1 MNIASK
7 SRSHIRVNPATDANA
22 EFRLHHW
29 LGLGLAL
36 LALFGVG
43 FYSANSQAEPYLAVR
58 NNQPCSACHVNPTGG
73 GARNSY
79 GSYYGSQIL
88 PAKAGD
94 VSLFD
99 GGALTETLRLGANL
113 RTGFSNQNNDDAESS
128 QGFET
133 QSGQLYFHI
142 TPKGARFSLY
152 IDEQVAPGAAI
163 NREAFVLMP
172 LEGQHYLK
180 TGRLFMPY
188 GLRLEDDSAFV
199 RQMTQFNFDNSDNGV
214 ELGLYF
220 GSLAIHSVISNG
232 ASTTTNDDNQL
243 HYLTRWE
250 YLGGT
255 WRLGANVSL
264 NDAEAGQ
271 RLTTGVYAG
280 LNLWNYVLLAE
291 WDSVVDESIQTAQG
305 HDQSQQ
311 AGLIELNRLLQ
322 PGLNLKLT
330 AEYLDPD
337 TRVKN
342 NLRSRH
348 SALLEYTPYA
358 NLQLR
363 GGLRVSDDI
372 PQRPEG
378 NNDQVFMQ
386 LHVYY

>member
-1 MNIASK
+1 MNTASED
-7 SRSHIRVNPATDANA
+7 RSQVSLELQAQRMSAQNW
-22 EFRLHHW
+22 LMLL
-29 LGLGLAL
+29 LGLIAML
-36 LALFGVG
+36 GVG
-43 FYSANSQAEPYLAVR
+43 FYSGSTQAEPYLAVR

-73 GARNSY
+73 GARNAF
-79 GSYYGSQIL
+79 GNYYGTQIL
-88 PAKAGD
+88 PEQAGD
-94 VSLFD
+94 MTLFD

-113 RTGFSNQNNDDAESS
+113 RTGFSNQDNEEAESS

-133 QSGQLYFHI
+133 QSAQLYFHI
-142 TPKGARFSLY
+142 KPKGARFSLY

-163 NREAFVLMP
+163 NREAFVLIP

-180 TGRLFMPY
+180 TGRIFMPY
-188 GLRLEDDSAFV
+188 GLRLEDDSALV

-220 GSLAIHSVISNG
+220 GPLAIHSVISNG

-243 HYLTRWE
+243 QYLTRWE
-250 YLGGT
+250 YLGGI
-255 WRLGANVSL
+255 WRLGANLAL

-280 LNLWNYVLLAE
+280 LNVWDFVLLAE
-291 WDSVVDESIQTAQG
+291 WDSVVDESIQTSQG

-337 TRVKN
+337 THVDTD
-342 NLRSRH
+342 LRSRH

-358 NLQLR
+358 NLQFR
-363 GGLRVSDDI
+363 GGLRLSDDI
-372 PQRPEG
+372 PQRAEG

>member
-1 MNIASK
+1 MNIAS
-7 SRSHIRVNPATDANA
+7 S
-22 EFRLHHW
+22 FRKNSVARYLSDIPGMV
-29 LGLGLAL
+29 LGLLVVLSA
-36 LALFGVG
+36 G
-43 FYSANSQAEPYLAVR
+43 FFADKSQAEPYLAVR
-58 NNQPCSACHVNPTGG
+58 SNQPCSACHVNPTGG
-73 GARNSY
+73 GARNAF
-79 GSYYGSQIL
+79 GNYYGTQVL
-88 PAKAGD
+88 PARAGD
-94 VSLFD
+94 TALFD
-99 GGALTETLRLGANL
+99 GGALTDTLRLGANF
-113 RTGFSNQNNDDAESS
+113 RAGFGHQDTEQAEAS

-133 QSGQLYFHI
+133 QSAQLYFHI
-142 TPKGARFSLY
+142 KPKGVPFSLY

-163 NREAFVLMP
+163 NREAFVLMQ
-172 LEGQHYLK
+172 LGAQDYLK
-180 TGRLFMPY
+180 TGRIFMPY

-199 RQMTQFNFDNSDNGV
+199 RQLTQFNFDNSDNGV
-214 ELGLYF
+214 ELGLYL

-232 ASTTTNDDNQL
+232 ASSTTNDDNRL

-271 RLTTGVYAG
+271 RLTTGFYAG
-280 LNLWNYVLLAE
+280 VNLWDYALLFE

-337 TRVKN
+337 TRTEN
-342 NLRSRH
+342 DLRTRYST
-348 SALLEYTPYA
+348 LLEYTPYA

-363 GGLRVSDDI
+363 GGLRISDDI
-372 PQRPEG
+372 PQRPSG
-378 NNDQVFMQ
+378 NHNQVFMQ